1 MFKFFKANEELFFN
15 ELLSDNIDVNKVQ
28 KYLDKNI
35 DLNKKDEKGKT
46 ILFTLVA
53 KRKLEAIKLIV
64 KSGAIIDI
72 EDKFSK
78 TVLDEA
84 CQRSDGLM
92 VRFLLDNGFDI
103 NRKNSMGRTICHDVA
118 FDGNFKHFDEI

>member
-103 NRKNSMGRTICHDVA
+103 NRKNSMGRTIVTGKQIGRAHV
-118 FDGNFKHFDEI
+118 

>member
-92 VRFLLDNGFDI
+92 V
-103 NRKNSMGRTICHDVA
+103 
-118 FDGNFKHFDEI
+118 KHIF